1 MRCLAAILLAVALVT
16 TGLLRGQEREPV
28 PVTTKAY
35 HEVRKRLLTALAER
49 MPEEYYNFK
58 PTPEMQTFGDLVAHV
73 TQHQERFCSEA
84 MGQQY
89 EVSGTGNQAASPRR
103 PGGTVALPK
112 SKTELVAA
120 LEHSFAACEAAMD
133 AVTEANATELIDGF
147 GTRMSRLRILLGDLL
162 HSSEEYGYL
171 AVYLRLKGVVP
182 PSSDPEFLKTLR
194 PILSGR

>member
-1 MRCLAAILLAVALVT
+1 MRYLAAILLTTALVA
-16 TGLLRGQEREPV
+16 TGLLRGQESEPV

-35 HEVRKRLLTALAER
+35 HEVRKKLLTALAER

-73 TQHQERFCSEA
+73 TQHQGRFCSEA
-84 MGQQY
+84 MGQPY
-89 EVSGTGNQAASPRR
+89 EVNDTGNQAASPRR
-103 PGGTVALPK
+103 PGGTVAPPK
-112 SKTELVAA
+112 TKAELVAA
-120 LEHSFAACEAAMD
+120 LEHSFATCDAAID
-133 AVTEANATELIDGF
+133 ALTEANATELIDGF
-147 GTRMSRLRILLGDLL
+147 GTKTSRLRILLGDLL